1 MIEMS
6 KISKREQAR
15 CTEENWPGRERCV
28 ACPIYKLVTSQTDP
42 KMLAWLAQVLDPIEI
57 HRFEPGEMVCRVGE
71 KGRYLFSVRAGIFKA
86 VRYGQ
91 GGEYRIVHLFRNGES
106 FGLELLTNP
115 HFDHSVVAIESAEA
129 CQIPLSVIRT
139 VEEKV
144 PDLCTPLMEEWH
156 DQLRQAETWI
166 VQFSTGTV
174 RSRLARLII
183 YLSLWNSGEK
193 INTVRLLPGRELAAI
208 LGATPESIS
217 RVIARWKRQKFLQRL
232 PEMGAETYRF
242 DRTQLKQAAED
253 SSASS

>member
-1 MIEMS
+1 M
-6 KISKREQAR
+6 
-15 CTEENWPGRERCV
+15 
-28 ACPIYKLVTSQTDP
+28 
-42 KMLAWLAQVLDPIEI
+42 
-57 HRFEPGEMVCRVGE
+57 
-71 KGRYLFSVRAGIFKA
+71 
-86 VRYGQ
+86 
-91 GGEYRIVHLFRNGES
+91 
-106 FGLELLTNP
+106 
-115 HFDHSVVAIESAEA
+115 
-129 CQIPLSVIRT
+129 
-139 VEEKV
+139 